1 MSVVLQVMWCM
12 LQLLKTLR
20 TETHAQKQVF
30 LKSTGADEALTE
42 AQYEAAPS

>member
-1 MSVVLQVMWCM
+1 M

-20 TETHAQKQVF
+20 TETHAQKQDGREAERKVF